1 MASVEGMPASQALAA
16 PSRDPG
22 DPRRPTI
29 SAIMP
34 VYNGRSFL
42 GESLPPLAAMLSRG
56 ELLEIVVADDGS
68 TDGSGELCRAH
79 GARVVTTRGRKG
91 PAEARNVASKQ
102 ARGEIVWF
110 VDADVVAHEDVARR
124 LQQSFADASVAAVFG
139 SYDDTPP
146 WPAFASQYMNLRH
159 HAVHHRSPGEALS
172 FWSGLGAVRREVFL
186 AAGGY
191 DAARYSM
198 PSIEDI
204 ELGYRLRE
212 SGGRILLVPEIQG
225 THLKRWTLKGVIET
239 DIQMRA
245 LPWAKLLIER
255 PEIPLHLNVRWRE
268 RAKALLA
275 GLVLVSLPAALLG
288 VLRWWAPL
296 ALFALAWAVNRP
308 LFAVFARR
316 NGIGFA
322 LAALAFHQLHYV
334 YAGAAYVWCRLT
346 HRPVRD
352 AAASAGRP

>member
-1 MASVEGMPASQALAA
+1 MSGAGSL
-16 PSRDPG
+16 
-22 DPRRPTI
+22 TI
-29 SAIMP
+29 SAVMP
-34 VYNGRSFL
+34 VYNGRSYL
-42 GESLPPLAAMLSRG
+42 EQSLPPLVAMLARG

-68 TDGSGELCRAH
+68 NDGSGDYCLAR
-79 GARVVTTRGRKG
+79 GARVVTTGGRKG
-91 PAEARNVASKQ
+91 PAEARNIASRT
-102 ARGEIVWF
+102 ARGDVIWF
-110 VDADVVAHEDVARR
+110 VDADVVAHDDVAQHLRR
-124 LQQSFADASVAAVFG
+124 AFADASVAAVFG
-139 SYDDTPP
+139 SYDDAPP

-159 HAVHHRSPGEALS
+159 HVVHHRSPGEAAS
-172 FWSGLGAVRREVFL
+172 FWSGLGAVRRDAFS

-191 DAARYSM
+191 DAARYLA

-212 SGGRILLVPEIQG
+212 RGGRILLVPAMQG

-255 PEIPLHLNVRWRE
+255 PDLPLHLNMRASE

-275 GLVLVSLPAALLG
+275 ALLLSSLPLAGFG
-288 VLRWWAPL
+288 VVPWLTPL
-296 ALFALAWAVNRP
+296 FLFGAAWAVNRP

-316 NGIGFA
+316 NGLGFA

-334 YAGAAYVWCRLT
+334 YAAAAYVWCRLT
-346 HRPVRD
+346 HRPIAR
-352 AAASAGRP
+352 AAAQAGRS

>member
-1 MASVEGMPASQALAA
+1 MDRGAV
-16 PSRDPG
+16 
-22 DPRRPTI
+22 TI

-34 VYNGRSFL
+34 VYNGL
-42 GESLPPLAAMLSRG
+42 TYLQQSLPPLLAMLARG

-68 TDGSGELCRAH
+68 TDGSGDYCRGR
-79 GARVVTTRGRKG
+79 GARVVTTGGRKG
-91 PAEARNVASKQ
+91 PAEARNVACKD

-110 VDADVVAHEDVARR
+110 VDADVVAHDDAARH
-124 LQQSFADASVAAVFG
+124 LQAAFSVAGVVAVFG
-139 SYDDTPP
+139 SYDDAPP

-159 HAVHHRSPGEALS
+159 HAVHQRSPGEAHS
-172 FWSGLGAVRREVFL
+172 FWSGLGAVRREAFL

-191 DAARYSM
+191 DAARYGM

-212 SGGRILLVPEIQG
+212 QGGRILLVPEMQG

-245 LPWAKLLIER
+245 LPWAKLLLER
-255 PEIPLHLNVRWRE
+255 PEIPLHLNVRGSE
-268 RAKALLA
+268 RWKAVLAGVLLA
-275 GLVLVSLPAALLG
+275 SLPAALLG
-288 VLRWWAPL
+288 AVPWWTPL

-316 NGIGFA
+316 NGRGFA

-334 YAGAAYVWCRLT
+334 YAAAVYAWCRLT
-346 HRPVRD
+346 YRRAPGTPTETGR
-352 AAASAGRP
+352 ATGAGRP